1 MFNTSTPTPVLA
13 SNMRTPPGTPDPTMI
28 QTPVLSSTPVFM
40 LDNATVDV
48 LDLMDTTQLRQ
59 FILDARP
66 SSATVSGA
74 TTPSVNF
81 LLSFSSS
88 PSSST
93 PQIDR
98 VRRSITSV
106 GMTTGL
112 GSLDFLDSQAN
123 LDSVFGQHPVIIQVS
138 KRNVGTCAIED
149 TECLVTRLAKYCEL
163 FRLHLFCSI
172 IELHCF
178 GTKTYDTHRMMH
190 AIYLELSGLKLNF
203 VHN

>member
-1 MFNTSTPTPVLA
+1 MSNASTPTPILA
-13 SNMRTPPGTPDPTMI
+13 SNMRTLPGTPDPTMI
-28 QTPVLSSTPVFM
+28 QTPVSSSTPVFI
-40 LDNATVDV
+40 LDNATDDV
-48 LDLMDTTQLRQ
+48 LTLMDTTQLRQ

-81 LLSFSSS
+81 LPSFSFS

-106 GMTTGL
+106 GMTTCL
-112 GSLDFLDSQAN
+112 VSLDSLDTQASF
-123 LDSVFGQHPVIIQVS
+123 DSVFGQHPVMIRVS
-138 KRNVGTCAIED
+138 KQTVGTCAIED
-149 TECLVTRLAKYCEL
+149 TECLVTRLAKYCEF

-172 IELHCF
+172 I
-178 GTKTYDTHRMMH
+178 
-190 AIYLELSGLKLNF
+190 KL
-203 VHN
+203 